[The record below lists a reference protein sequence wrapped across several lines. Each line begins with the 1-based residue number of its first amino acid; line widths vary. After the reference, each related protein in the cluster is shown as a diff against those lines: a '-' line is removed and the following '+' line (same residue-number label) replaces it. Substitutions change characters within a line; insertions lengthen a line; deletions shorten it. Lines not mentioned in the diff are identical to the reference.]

1 MLADAAKQDIA
12 EREVTILG
20 DRNTPYSVL
29 RKVMATC
36 TDAEYGKVSLA
47 VIERETGG
55 AGRATARTASL
66 IELRARVTIMA
77 LAPYYRLY
85 DLPWSPTEE
94 VERRFR
100 KVLRNAF
107 IVFAIFA
114 ILIPLLPV
122 PEQAQVEGAGHSGS
136 HRQAGDREEGR
147 RRRRRRRRRSRRRSP
162 SRSRRSSSR
171 SRRRR
176 SRMRARRRRTPAC
189 SSCRISS
196 PTCATTRCSTRRRM
210 TKNLT
215 GKVGETTRS
224 ERSLITS
231 KVGTSSG
238 GINTASLSRGYGG
251 GAGSLTGHT
260 TTQVIVRDA
269 RGAGGPTRCE
279 RGAGSGKASRSEEE
293 IALVFDRNKGAIYA
307 LYTRALR
314 DKPDLQGKLVLEL
327 TIGADGS
334 VTRCEV
340 VSSELNDPELERK
353 LVARVK
359 LFRFEAKDVGT
370 ITVTKPIDF
379 FPA

>member
-1 MLADAAKQDIA
+1 M
-12 EREVTILG
+12 V
-20 DRNTPYSVL
+20 
-29 RKVMATC
+29 
-36 TDAEYGKVSLA
+36 
-47 VIERETGG
+47 
-55 AGRATARTASL
+55 
-66 IELRARVTIMA
+66 
-77 LAPYYRLY
+77 LAPFYRLY
-85 DLPWSPTEE
+85 ELPWSPTEE

-100 KVLRNAF
+100 KVVRNAF
-107 IVFAIFA
+107 IVFAVFA
-114 ILIPLLPV
+114 ILIPLLPMRERDQV
-122 PEQAQVEGAGHSGS
+122 KAPEIPDRIVKLVLEKPAPPPPPPPPKIEEKKPEPEKKVEQPKPPPPKPDARENAQNAGLLKLQDQLADLRDNSILDKAA
-136 HRQAGDREEGR
+136 Q
-147 RRRRRRRRRSRRRSP
+147 
-162 SRSRRSSSR
+162 
-171 SRRRR
+171 
-176 SRMRARRRRTPAC
+176 
-189 SSCRISS
+189 
-196 PTCATTRCSTRRRM
+196 

-215 GKVGETTRS
+215 GKIGEETRS

-238 GINTASLSRGYGG
+238 GINTSSLSRGYGG

-260 TTQVIVRDA
+260 TTQVSSATLAAQGTNKV
-269 RGAGGPTRCE
+269 E

-293 IALVFDRNKGAIYA
+293 IAMVFDRNKGAIYA

-327 TIGADGS
+327 TIGSDGS
-334 VTRCEV
+334 VVRCDV

>member
-1 MLADAAKQDIA
+1 M
-12 EREVTILG
+12 V
-20 DRNTPYSVL
+20 
-29 RKVMATC
+29 
-36 TDAEYGKVSLA
+36 
-47 VIERETGG
+47 
-55 AGRATARTASL
+55 
-66 IELRARVTIMA
+66 

-100 KVLRNAF
+100 KVVRNAF
-107 IVFAIFA
+107 IIFAIFA

-122 PEQAQVEGAGHSGS
+122 RDHTAKAPAIPDRIVKLVLEKKVPPPPPPPKIEEKKPEPEKKVEAPKPPPPKPDARERAQNAGLLKLQDQLADL
-136 HRQAGDREEGR
+136 RDNAILDK
-147 RRRRRRRRRSRRRSP
+147 
-162 SRSRRSSSR
+162 
-171 SRRRR
+171 
-176 SRMRARRRRTPAC
+176 AA
-189 SSCRISS
+189 
-196 PTCATTRCSTRRRM
+196 M

-215 GKVGETTRS
+215 GKVGEETRS

-260 TTQVIVRDA
+260 TTQVSSATLAAQGTNKV
-269 RGAGGPTRCE
+269 E

-293 IALVFDRNKGAIYA
+293 IAMVFDRNKGAIYA

-334 VTRCEV
+334 VLKCAV

-353 LVARVK
+353 LVARIK
-359 LFRFEAKDVGT
+359 LFQFEAKDVGT

>member
-1 MLADAAKQDIA
+1 M
-12 EREVTILG
+12 V
-20 DRNTPYSVL
+20 
-29 RKVMATC
+29 
-36 TDAEYGKVSLA
+36 
-47 VIERETGG
+47 
-55 AGRATARTASL
+55 
-66 IELRARVTIMA
+66 
-77 LAPYYRLY
+77 LAPFYRLY

-100 KVLRNAF
+100 KVVRNAF
-107 IVFAIFA
+107 IIFAIFA

-122 PEQAQVEGAGHSGS
+122 RERDLAKAPDIPDRIVKLVLEKKLPPPPPPPKIEEKKPEPEKKVEQPKPPPPKPDARERAQNAGLLKLQDQLADL
-136 HRQAGDREEGR
+136 RDNAILDKAAQ
-147 RRRRRRRRRSRRRSP
+147 
-162 SRSRRSSSR
+162 
-171 SRRRR
+171 
-176 SRMRARRRRTPAC
+176 
-189 SSCRISS
+189 
-196 PTCATTRCSTRRRM
+196 

-215 GKVGETTRS
+215 GKIGEETRS

-251 GAGSLTGHT
+251 GAGSLSGHT
-260 TTQVIVRDA
+260 TTQVSSATLAAQGTNKV
-269 RGAGGPTRCE
+269 E

-293 IALVFDRNKGAIYA
+293 IAMVFDRNKGAIYA

-334 VTRCEV
+334 VLKCAV

-359 LFRFEAKDVGT
+359 LFQFEAKDVGT